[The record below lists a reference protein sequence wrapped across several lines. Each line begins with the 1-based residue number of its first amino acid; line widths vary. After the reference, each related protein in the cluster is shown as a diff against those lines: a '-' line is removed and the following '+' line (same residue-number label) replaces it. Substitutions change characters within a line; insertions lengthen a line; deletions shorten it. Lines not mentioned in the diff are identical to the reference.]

1 MTRAWLWGRY
11 GPRAPKEAK
20 GAASDF
26 ANDLLDFHSW
36 ALLLT
41 NEALEMSLIDR
52 IKSLYGLLNLRVR

>member
-26 ANDLLDFHSW
+26 ANDLFDFHSW
-36 ALLLT
+36 AFPLT
-41 NEALEMSLIDR
+41 NEALDMGLINR
-52 IKSLYGLLNLRVR
+52 IESFYGLLNLRVR